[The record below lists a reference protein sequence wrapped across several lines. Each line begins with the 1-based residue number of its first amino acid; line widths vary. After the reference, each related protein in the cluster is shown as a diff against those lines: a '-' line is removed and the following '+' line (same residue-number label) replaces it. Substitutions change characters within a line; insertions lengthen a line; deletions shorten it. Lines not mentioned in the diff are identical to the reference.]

1 MWIDESLTRAINGLA
16 GNSGL
21 ADAIVLL
28 ITNYGIPTLVLVAVI
43 NWWSPGDR
51 PRIRH
56 ACAASALSLVL
67 GLLINFAVIAIVHR
81 VRPYE
86 LGITHLMVARSVDW
100 SFPSDHATAAF
111 AIAGPFL
118 LDFGAARR
126 TLFLSLAV
134 LVSLSRVYVGTHY
147 VGDVTGG
154 ALTGLAAAMT
164 VAALY
169 SRDTKLD
176 RILTSFL

>member
-1 MWIDESLTRAINGLA
+1 MWLDETLTRAINGLA
-16 GNSGL
+16 GFNGL
-21 ADAIVLL
+21 ADAMVFAITDFGVPALILL
-28 ITNYGIPTLVLVAVI
+28 AVF

-56 ACAASALSLVL
+56 ACVASALSLVL
-67 GLLINFAVIAIVHR
+67 GLLINFAIITIVHR

-86 LGITHLMVARSVDW
+86 LGITHLIVARSVDW

-118 LDFGAARR
+118 LGLGAARR
-126 TLFLSLAV
+126 TLFLSLAF

-154 ALTGLAAAMT
+154 ALTGLAAAT
-164 VAALY
+164 AVAAMY
-169 SRDTKLD
+169 THDTKLD
-176 RILTSFL
+176 RIVRRLF